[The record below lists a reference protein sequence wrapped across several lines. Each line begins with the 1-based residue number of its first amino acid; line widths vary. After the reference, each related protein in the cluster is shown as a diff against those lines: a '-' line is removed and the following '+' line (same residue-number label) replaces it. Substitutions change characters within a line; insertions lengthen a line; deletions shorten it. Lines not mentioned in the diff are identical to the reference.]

1 MNTKHL
7 TLIIALATAGT
18 LNLSNLN
25 AAEPALSP
33 KANANQIKTVAATIA
48 DPNLFARNPDIAAS
62 PKVLAN
68 FPQLARGRQA
78 QPAKPMAA
86 CACCKP

>member
-18 LNLSNLN
+18 LNLTNLN
-25 AAEPALSP
+25 AAEPALSQ
-33 KANANQIKTVAATIA
+33 KALPNETNCAAVIVAG
-48 DPNLFARNPDIAAS
+48 PNLIARNPNIAAS

-68 FPQLARGRQA
+68 FPQLAHRQHA
-78 QPAKPMAA
+78 QPAKSMMA
-86 CACCKP
+86 CSCCK